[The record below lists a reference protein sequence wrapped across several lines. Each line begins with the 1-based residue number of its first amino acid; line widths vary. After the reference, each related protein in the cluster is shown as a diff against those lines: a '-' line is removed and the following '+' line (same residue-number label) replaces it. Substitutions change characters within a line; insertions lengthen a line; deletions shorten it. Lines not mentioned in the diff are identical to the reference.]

1 MMDRYACWQQVWP
14 EGVPQNIEA
23 DKPFTEY
30 FRDRATE
37 RPDAV
42 AIYFYGYEIDYATL
56 NRKIDQ
62 FANALIDR
70 GLNKGDRVGVFLQN
84 SPHYVISFFGVIRA
98 GGIVVNLNPM
108 FKAMELDPIIEKTGI
123 ETIIVQDSLFA
134 ELNKTINLPSSE
146 RVIVA
151 RLSDYIP
158 ENPQFSPPPEALGTN
173 ESFPGTVDFQELIA
187 SGKPESVCRVDD
199 MDADL
204 AMLQLTGGTTGVPK
218 AAMISVRAF
227 TLAVLINRAWYRL
240 TTADTS
246 LGVAPFFHIMGL
258 QATMVPCLVSGCTL
272 LVITR
277 FDPQTIAR
285 VIAERGCSVWVAAPT
300 MLTALVNMPEIE
312 GFDFSSLRVIVTGGS
327 PISLSLQ
334 QRIKALAPNSQLGEG
349 YGMTEILAS
358 GGVHTPLGRWKEG
371 FCGIP
376 MINDLKIV
384 DLEMGE
390 KEMPPNQEGEIVIKG
405 STVMQGY
412 WNQPE
417 ETRDVFRDGWFYT
430 GDIGFL
436 DEEGY
441 LKIVDRKK
449 ELILCSGF
457 NVYPSDLEN
466 IMSRHPAILEV
477 AVIGVPDDYRGESP
491 KAIVILKDEYQDKVT
506 EKDIVDWCRENMA
519 SYKRPR
525 EVEFQQALPKSGA
538 GKILKRLLN

>member
-1 MMDRYACWQQVWP
+1 MDRYACWQQVWP

-187 SGKPESVCRVDD
+187 SGKPESVCRIDD

-300 MLTALVNMPEIE
+300 MLTDLVNMPEIE

>member
-1 MMDRYACWQQVWP
+1 MDRYACWQQVWP